1 MHILHDLLYIIFR
14 GIIMTALV
22 HINDAVFIQNQQVK
36 TDSLKVAEI
45 FNKQHKDVLRK
56 IESLECSPIF
66 SSAHFCAH
74 DQTIEIGK
82 GATRESKYYEMTKDG
97 FMFLVMG
104 FTGSTAAKI
113 KESYINT
120 FNQMAAMLYNAE
132 GNHQHIHL
140 GATVQLKSGG
150 PIYTVSKII
159 YDQNGYMQ
167 DAEIMWH
174 DKSKLNRDIIPIA
187 CLSLESKS
195 ILHHKGLN
203 DFWLSVQNYG
213 LEKLNHSRQSGI
225 IALNMTQIY
234 TIIQGL
240 PPKPLL
246 FADLMQSQSPHPVF
260 MQNNQQVYSLLL
272 TKNIKCWLFKTIPI
286 RSIGHS

>member
-1 MHILHDLLYIIFR
+1 MTTLAHIEH
-14 GIIMTALV
+14 
-22 HINDAVFIQNQQVK
+22 AVFIQNQQVK

-56 IESLECSPIF
+56 LESLECSSDF
-66 SSAHFCAH
+66 NERNFTLVEYKDA
-74 DQTIEIGK
+74 K
-82 GATRESKYYEMTKDG
+82 GENRPMYEMTKDG
-97 FMFLVMG
+97 FIFLVMG
-104 FTGSTAAKI
+104 FTGAAAAKI

-132 GNHQHIHL
+132 GNHKHIHL

-150 PIYTVSKII
+150 SIYTVSKII

-167 DAEIMWH
+167 DAEVMWH
-174 DKSKLNRDIIPIA
+174 DKSKLNRDILPIA

-195 ILHHKGLN
+195 ILHDKGLN

-213 LEKLNHSRQSGI
+213 LEKLNHSRRADI

-234 TIIQGL
+234 NAIQGL

-260 MQNNQQVYSLLL
+260 MQNNVQVYSLLHA
-272 TKNIKCWLFKTIPI
+272 KNVKCWLFKNVSI
-286 RSIGHS
+286 RNIDHS